1 MKEEKR
7 REGEETR
14 RKERKKDGLSLHKHL
29 NRVEGNPSQR
39 HVGAN

>member
-29 NRVEGNPSQR
+29 NRVAGKS
-39 HVGAN
+39 